1 MRRCASAISSEID
14 CGVEFQVSSLRFE
27 VIAMATFKR
36 VEDIEVWQRAR
47 VLTREIYRISNLG
60 NFSKDFG
67 LRDQIRRASVSIMSN
82 IAEGFERSGSGE
94 FAQFLSMAKGSSGEV
109 RTQLYI
115 ALDQNYVN
123 QADFKRL
130 ISDIDEIARM
140 INGLMMYLRETAIK
154 GVKYK
159 VSRKT

>member
-1 MRRCASAISSEID
+1 
-14 CGVEFQVSSLRFE
+14 
-27 VIAMATFKR
+27 MATFKR

>member
-1 MRRCASAISSEID
+1 
-14 CGVEFQVSSLRFE
+14 
-27 VIAMATFKR
+27 
-36 VEDIEVWQRAR
+36 
-47 VLTREIYRISNLG
+47 
-60 NFSKDFG
+60 
-67 LRDQIRRASVSIMSN
+67 MSN

-130 ISDIDEIARM
+130 ISDIDETARM
-140 INGLMMYLRETAIK
+140 INGLMMYLRKTAIK
-154 GVKYK
+154 GVKYR
-159 VSRKT
+159 VASKT